1 MRCGGNRATS
11 LVCQQSECGPSRT
24 SFVVLLPSTG
34 DLKGGIVPSATCARK
49 LFMFSFLRGCV
60 MRQPHRWQQ
69 KRWLFSDPGLGHMR
83 HVPPMMRCRRG
94 QVVNSYVM
102 FQFGFLVVS
111 IVVRAFLQQ
120 SSLANAPN
128 MHSVAVT
135 TLVNVRKLIFD
146 TISSTSSVVTGRHS
160 DDAIELATL
169 ASVWMW

>member
-24 SFVVLLPSTG
+24 SFVVLLPTTG

-60 MRQPHRWQQ
+60 MRQPHRWQLQ
-69 KRWLFSDPGLGHMR
+69 KRWLFSDPGLGTHATCSTDDA
-83 HVPPMMRCRRG
+83 VSS
-94 QVVNSYVM
+94 QVINSYVM

-111 IVVRAFLQQ
+111 IIVRAFLQQ

-146 TISSTSSVVTGRHS
+146 TISSRHR
-160 DDAIELATL
+160 APL
-169 ASVWMW
+169 